1 MEPRARLRSPCD
13 TSIGTSCAAE
23 TAVEASRSIDMDADA
38 PGDAFSALPLRP
50 CNAAALANSGVPM
63 LVSQGRC
70 DGFTWIST
78 TAAGQMFYSAIMEHG
93 PKHGFGS
100 LSTCRW
106 LLFGTGAAPDG
117 QAAGRAERGHG
128 WMHALFGNARPH
140 KLASAMWVEDLRG
153 SSDAAFEL
161 AEAADAA
168 WPACAGAQLVPTEAG
183 RWRSRPHSTN
193 TPGLKPGLVNT
204 FFVHL
209 PCGGARHCQVPP
221 VPLPDM
227 PRVRLK
233 EWSK

>member
-13 TSIGTSCAAE
+13 TSIGTSCAAGS
-23 TAVEASRSIDMDADA
+23 AVETSRSIDVGADA

-128 WMHALFGNARPH
+128 WMPTLFGNARPH
-140 KLASAMWVEDLRG
+140 KLASAMWVEDLRE
-153 SSDAAFEL
+153 SSDAASEL
-161 AEAADAA
+161 AGAAAAA
-168 WPACAGAQLVPTEAG
+168 WPACAGAQLVPTGAG
-183 RWRSRPHSTN
+183 RRVVQLAVLAYATSRGFRERSARARKKANHMPAQQPH
-193 TPGLKPGLVNT
+193 
-204 FFVHL
+204 
-209 PCGGARHCQVPP
+209 
-221 VPLPDM
+221 
-227 PRVRLK
+227 
-233 EWSK
+233 